1 MKVSM
6 FSLYLHCSFIF
17 IHHRIPTITTFEM
30 HYGGILSIAALF
42 SLPIPAVY
50 LCVSMV
56 VRVGETFQN
65 VVGRSAHIQN
75 AECLGQ
81 FPMQLLK
88 LVIKKIWLNIMADL

>member
-1 MKVSM
+1 M
-6 FSLYLHCSFIF
+6 
-17 IHHRIPTITTFEM
+17 
-30 HYGGILSIAALF
+30 
-42 SLPIPAVY
+42 Y

-56 VRVGETFQN
+56 VRMGETFQN

>member
-1 MKVSM
+1 MNK
-6 FSLYLHCSFIF
+6 FYNTH
-17 IHHRIPTITTFEM
+17 
-30 HYGGILSIAALF
+30 IAY
-42 SLPIPAVY
+42 SPWNDSWEGRTPAVY

-88 LVIKKIWLNIMADL
+88 IGH